1 MPCKDCVVSKHK
13 FIHLRIWVGPNLIPT
28 NRLVEGGMPPNYK
41 LLFRL
46 YLIQYETLDRSFYV
60 LAMTL
65 LDKVKLVFLHL
76 IGTVVENKVTRR
88 WAFRQ
93 SRQTYIVS
101 SIYCHIVYSKTFQM
115 IGIEDFNTKFIFTVK
130 KTCRYLFNP

>member
-1 MPCKDCVVSKHK
+1 
-13 FIHLRIWVGPNLIPT
+13 VGAQAH
-28 NRLVEGGMPPNYK
+28 RLPKVAPP
-41 LLFRL
+41 L
-46 YLIQYETLDRSFYV
+46 

-101 SIYCHIVYSKTFQM
+101 SIYFVI
-115 IGIEDFNTKFIFTVK
+115 IFTVK
-130 KTCRYLFNP
+130 HFK